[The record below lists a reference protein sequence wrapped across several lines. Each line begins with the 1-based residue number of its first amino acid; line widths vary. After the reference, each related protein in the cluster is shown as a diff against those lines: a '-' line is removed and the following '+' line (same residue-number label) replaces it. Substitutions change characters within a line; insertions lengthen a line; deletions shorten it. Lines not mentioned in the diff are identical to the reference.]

1 MSASSDGPRDPT
13 TPAIISTTLND
24 LLVPGVVVELDAR
37 DAEDLGAFEET
48 ALTEADAWDANADLD
63 VDEVRDGE

>member
-13 TPAIISTTLND
+13 AHVVISTTLDD

-37 DAEDLGAFEET
+37 EAEEIGALEET
-48 ALTEADAWDANADLD
+48 ALTEADAWEANADLD
-63 VDEVRDGE
+63 TDEVRDGE